1 MTNIIPGNWK
11 LVFRICLWSPKPRY
25 KDRYPSVCTNSPTP
39 GSGFCA
45 HHAKVVGDL
54 GYPTKLRPFLSHC
67 GADPDSF
74 TKEGKKKVTD
84 FIQEICKKH
93 PSLGDEGGNAENLQ
107 GMRHMLQNPEIAK
120 EENLTVAKEADS
132 CKKDLGEKRW
142 MHNYSRG
149 IEQIVGGGL
158 IIEYWNVIFVRW
170 AI

>member
-84 FIQEICKKH
+84 FIQEDHLKETEDGKVLVQECEQKAKIY
-93 PSLGDEGGNAENLQ
+93 SD
-107 GMRHMLQNPEIAK
+107 IAK
-120 EENLTVAKEADS
+120 
-132 CKKDLGEKRW
+132 
-142 MHNYSRG
+142 
-149 IEQIVGGGL
+149 IV
-158 IIEYWNVIFVRW
+158 
-170 AI
+170 